1 MSEQRLLGYLYLWTD
16 STGEP
21 RHHLAN
27 SGSDNVTILVKGSQG
42 PAEYQGSAMRFWS
55 WAKQHGLYIHTR
67 QIQTNHLDRLLTQDH
82 LFLGNTDD

>member
-16 STGEP
+16 STGEA

-27 SGSDNVTILVKGSQG
+27 SGSDNVVILVKGNQG

-55 WAKQHGLYIHTR
+55 WANQHGLDIHTGR
-67 QIQTNHLDRLLTQDH
+67 ILTNHLEQLLTQDH